1 MIIGPS
7 SFFLRPEEILDGS
20 TVRQSFLLSP
30 SESLRVTSTEAVD
43 YEYNRINRMAKPGD
57 FFYIYGPGEFFPPL
71 GAKYRKVN
79 AFLVIEPLGLYYF
92 QPKLFFMNVFALA
105 VLMYYFLRSLS
116 SI

>member
-30 SESLRVTSTEAVD
+30 SESLRVTSTEAVE
-43 YEYNRINRMAKPGD
+43 YEYNRINRNAKPGD
-57 FFYIYGPGEFFPPL
+57 IFYIYGPGEFFPPL
-71 GAKYRKVN
+71 GAKYTKVN

-92 QPKLFFMNVFALA
+92 QPKLFFLNVFAFA